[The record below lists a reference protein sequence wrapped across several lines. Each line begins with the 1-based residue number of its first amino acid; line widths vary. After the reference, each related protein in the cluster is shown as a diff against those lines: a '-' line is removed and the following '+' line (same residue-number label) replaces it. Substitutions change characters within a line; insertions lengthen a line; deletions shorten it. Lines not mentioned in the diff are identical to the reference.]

1 MINSDI
7 NEKNILEKEYEE
19 KYLGKFV
26 EYHNYRTKGDI
37 KDSTTYFKVSYV
49 EVEIN
54 LVEFEEGKM
63 LQAKIKLGC
72 KNYIRVY
79 NKTKINEVKVVS
91 ISYRTDKEDLYYI
104 CEELSINIDR
114 FVKIIDKQTFKNIL
128 KTEVNNIIHTL

>member
-37 KDSTTYFKVSYV
+37 KDSTTYFKVSYIDV
-49 EVEIN
+49 EFN

-63 LQAKIKLGC
+63 LQTKIKLGC
-72 KNYIRVY
+72 KNYIRIY
-79 NKTKINEVKVVS
+79 NRTKINEVKVVS
-91 ISYRTDKEDLYYI
+91 ISCKTDEDLYYI